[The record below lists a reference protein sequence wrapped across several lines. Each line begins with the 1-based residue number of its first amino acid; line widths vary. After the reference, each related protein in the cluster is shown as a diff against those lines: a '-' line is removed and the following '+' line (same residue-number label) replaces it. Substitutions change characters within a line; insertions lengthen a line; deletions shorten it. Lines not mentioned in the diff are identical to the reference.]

1 MHRASSAPSQCEDRR
16 RHSNPACRLRF
27 TISTIIRDVTLL
39 VFLLPCRL
47 SGVRGR
53 RGGLRERVTW
63 MPPPCRPV
71 GPVCSWVVSLYWP
84 AASRGPSLHLLSL
97 FARSRQVL
105 RSPIA
110 HVCRHIHGS
119 KGGTGEEIQ
128 RDSETERPSS
138 TSAASCSAPSSTF
151 VSIRHRPPAS
161 SWGASGS
168 SCSPHPTPA
177 ALVSAPQAPV
187 PNLSTLLPQLHP
199 AAYEYLAASTQQS
212 ARGQQVF
219 AAHLLPHSRP
229 SHPPHHLYRV

>member
-1 MHRASSAPSQCEDRR
+1 MHRASSAPCQREDRR
-16 RHSNPACRLRF
+16 RHSHPACRLRF
-27 TISTIIRDVTLL
+27 TISTIIRNVTLL
-39 VFLLPCRL
+39 VFLLPCSL

-53 RGGLRERVTW
+53 RGGLRERVAW
-63 MPPPCRPV
+63 MPPPCRPA
-71 GPVCSWVVSLYWP
+71 GHVCPWAVSLYWP

-105 RSPIA
+105 CWPVA
-110 HVCRHIHGS
+110 HVCRHIHRS
-119 KGGTGEEIQ
+119 KGGMGEE
-128 RDSETERPSS
+128 RPWS
-138 TSAASCSAPSSTF
+138 TSAASCSAPSSTC

-187 PNLSTLLPQLHP
+187 PNLSTLLPPLHP

-219 AAHLLPHSRP
+219 AAHQLPRPRP